1 MNCPRIRLAY
11 FSNAN
16 ARGGAEEHIL
26 TLLRGL
32 DRSRFEA
39 YLICSPAVAEKLGK
53 DVPADVK
60 VFPLMF
66 DKPWQ
71 ISGAIKLAKLLR
83 QNKIQIL
90 HSHLFYSS
98 LFASPVGWLC
108 GVPAILETPHL
119 RELWR
124 EGKGWPKSS
133 FAMDR
138 WVGKFVDGYVAVSKA
153 NGTYLKDVK
162 KLNAG
167 KIHVIQNG
175 SDLDRF
181 RPDHP
186 APEGMRR
193 QFGFHE
199 ADRILL
205 VPARLEPQKGHRV
218 LFDALPKILEEFPS
232 VRIVC
237 AGEGALLAELQ
248 EHVRKLKVADR
259 VSFVGR
265 QQKLEDWFAL
275 CEFTLLPSFFE
286 GLPLVA
292 VESLAAGRA
301 MVATAV
307 DGTPEVIVD
316 GNTGLTV
323 PAGDPPALA
332 AAIYRLLRDTNLCR
346 TMAKAG
352 RQWAVENF
360 TQKMQLDKTQEL
372 YVELLRA
379 AGKTDYP
386 VYQAQSKALAEPK
399 EPVAVEHVR

>member
-1 MNCPRIRLAY
+1 MNGPRIRLAY
-11 FSNAN
+11 FSNAS

-39 YLICSPAVAEKLGK
+39 CLICSPAVAEKFGN
-53 DVPADVK
+53 DVPGDVK
-60 VFPLMF
+60 VFPLTF

-71 ISGAIKLAKLLR
+71 ISGAVKLAKLLR
-83 QNKIQIL
+83 QNRIQVL

-124 EGKGWPKSS
+124 EGKSWPKSS
-133 FAMDR
+133 FAIDR
-138 WVGKFVDGYVAVSKA
+138 WVARCVDAYIAVSKA
-153 NGTYLKDVK
+153 NGTYLEQVK
-162 KLNAG
+162 KLKAD

-181 RPDHP
+181 QPDHTVP
-186 APEGMRR
+186 AEMRSK
-193 QFGFHE
+193 FGF
-199 ADRILL
+199 ADGDRILL
-205 VPARLEPQKGHRV
+205 VPARLEPQKGHRI
-218 LFDALPKILEEFPS
+218 LFEALPKVLEQFPAA
-232 VRIVC
+232 RIVC

-248 EHVRKLKVADR
+248 EQVQRLNIANR

-265 QQKLEDWFAL
+265 QQRLEDWFAL
-275 CEFTLLPSFFE
+275 CEFTVLPSFFE

-292 VESLAAGRA
+292 VESLAAGRP

-316 GNTGLTV
+316 AKTGLTV
-323 PAGDPPALA
+323 PAGEPSALA
-332 AAIYRLLRDTNLCR
+332 AAICRLLRETDLR
-346 TMAKAG
+346 QAMGIAG
-352 RQWAVENF
+352 RRWAIENF

-372 YVELLRA
+372 YVRLLRA
-379 AGKTDYP
+379 AGQTSYP
-386 VYQAQSKALAEPK
+386 AYQAQAVNRVEREESAVAEQ
-399 EPVAVEHVR
+399 VR

>member
-1 MNCPRIRLAY
+1 MSHPRIRLAY
-11 FSNAN
+11 FSNAT

-39 YLICSPAVAEKLGK
+39 CLICSPAVTEKLGT
-53 DVPADVK
+53 DVPNDVK
-60 VFPLMF
+60 VFAVTF

-71 ISGAIKLAKLLR
+71 LLGAIKLAKLLR
-83 QNKIQIL
+83 QNKIQVL

-98 LFASPVGWLC
+98 LFASPVGWIC

-133 FAMDR
+133 FAIDR
-138 WVGKFVDGYVAVSKA
+138 WVGRCVDAYIAVSKA
-153 NGTYLKDVK
+153 NRSYLEQVK
-162 KLNAG
+162 QLKAG
-167 KIHVIQNG
+167 KIHVVQNG

-181 RPDHP
+181 RPDH
-186 APEGMRR
+186 AVPEGMRR
-193 QFGFHE
+193 QFGF
-199 ADRILL
+199 ADTDRILL

-218 LFDALPKILEEFPS
+218 LFEALPKVLDEFPA

-237 AGEGALLAELQ
+237 AGEGALLSELQ
-248 EHVRKLKVADR
+248 EQVQRLKVAER

-275 CEFTLLPSFFE
+275 CEFTVLPSFFE

-292 VESLAAGRA
+292 VESLAAGRP

-307 DGTPEVIVD
+307 DGTPEVIVN
-316 GNTGLTV
+316 GKTGLTV
-323 PAGDPPALA
+323 PAGEPSALA
-332 AAIYRLLRDTNLCR
+332 TAICRLLRETDLR
-346 TMAKAG
+346 QTMGIAG
-352 RQWAVENF
+352 RRWAIENF

-372 YVELLRA
+372 YVSLLRA
-379 AGKTDYP
+379 AGQTSYSA
-386 VYQAQSKALAEPK
+386 YQAQPSPHVEPK
-399 EPVAVEHVR
+399 EPVGVEHVR

>member
-1 MNCPRIRLAY
+1 MSDPRIRLAY
-11 FSNAN
+11 FSNAS

-32 DRSRFEA
+32 DRSRFDA
-39 YLICSPAVAEKLGK
+39 CLICSPKVAEMLGK
-53 DVPADVK
+53 DVPSDVR
-60 VFPLMF
+60 VFPLAF

-71 ISGAIKLAKLLR
+71 ISGAVKLAKLLR
-83 QNKIQIL
+83 RNRIQIL

-108 GVPAILETPHL
+108 GIPAILETPHL

-138 WVGKFVDGYVAVSKA
+138 TIGKCVDAYIAVSKA
-153 NGTYLKDVK
+153 NGTYLESVK
-162 KLNAG
+162 SLKAE

-181 RPDHP
+181 RPDHS
-186 APEGMRR
+186 APNDMRSR
-193 QFGFHE
+193 FGFDE
-199 ADRILL
+199 TDRILL
-205 VPARLEPQKGHRV
+205 VPARLEQQKGHRV
-218 LFDALPKILEEFPS
+218 LFEALPKVLNEFPT

-237 AGEGALLAELQ
+237 AGEGALLPELQ
-248 EHVRKLKVADR
+248 QQVQRLGVANR

-275 CEFTLLPSFFE
+275 CEFTVLPSFFE

-292 VESLAAGRA
+292 VESLAAERP

-316 GNTGLTV
+316 GKTGLTV
-323 PAGDPPALA
+323 PAGDPSAIA
-332 AAIYRLLRDTNLCR
+332 AAICRLLENTNLCR
-346 TMAKAG
+346 TMARAG
-352 RQWAVENF
+352 RQWAIENF
-360 TQKMQLDKTQEL
+360 TQKMQLDRTQEL
-372 YVELLRA
+372 YVDLLRA
-379 AGKTDYP
+379 AGETDYP
-386 VYQAQSKALAEPK
+386 VYRAQTETLAEPK
-399 EPVAVEHVR
+399 EPIAAEHAR